1 MSILYIHKQVYVD
14 KANTGY
20 VSLIHRAIIFACPI
34 ARILNHRSHQ
44 AIFSAT
50 EQSRA
55 CSISSTP
62 MRQPKALIVPGSPA
76 PTGSIVVFP
85 GSFNPPTNAH
95 LAMLRQAQRFEQLQG
110 AGLVY
115 AAISKRTT
123 DKERVERPLLVD
135 RIALLET
142 VLQHHAPGVGI
153 MLFNRGL
160 YVEQAEGIRAAFPG
174 VTKLYFLVGFDK
186 IVQIFDAHYYTDR
199 DAALRELFALAE
211 LLVAPRAGAGEAELR
226 KLLDAP
232 QNRQFARHVHLLP
245 LDAQYRDISSTH
257 IRQDFA
263 AHWQD
268 VPPEVQRFIRE
279 THAYEQAQKLPDGSI
294 RDIYGERIKAIE
306 AILRDE
312 GV

>member
-1 MSILYIHKQVYVD
+1 MSNSTHTQPSFSSGDVQRFRTIQ
-14 KANTGY
+14 
-20 VSLIHRAIIFACPI
+20 SLLDQLDPDAPP
-34 ARILNHRSHQ
+34 Q
-44 AIFSAT
+44 
-50 EQSRA
+50 
-55 CSISSTP
+55 
-62 MRQPKALIVPGSPA
+62 ALIVPGSPA
-76 PTGSIVVFP
+76 PAGSIVVFP

-95 LAMLRQAQRFEQLQG
+95 LAMLRQAQHFERLQG
-110 AGLVY
+110 AGPVSVVF

-135 RIALLET
+135 RIALLEI

-160 YVEQAEGIRAAFPG
+160 YVEQAEGIRAAFPA
-174 VTKLYFLVGFDK
+174 VTTLYFLVGFDK

-199 DAALRELFALAE
+199 DAALRELFSLAE
-211 LLVAPRAGAGEAELR
+211 LLVAPREDAGEEELR

-245 LDAQYRDISSTH
+245 LDAHYRHISSSH

-263 AHWQD
+263 AYRQD

-279 THAYEQAQKLPDGSI
+279 THAYEPAQKLPDGSV

-306 AILRDE
+306 TILRDE
-312 GV
+312 GR

>member
-1 MSILYIHKQVYVD
+1 MGIRKSFTQGTIQRFRTIQ
-14 KANTGY
+14 
-20 VSLIHRAIIFACPI
+20 SL
-34 ARILNHRSHQ
+34 LNRLDPD
-44 AIFSAT
+44 A
-50 EQSRA
+50 
-55 CSISSTP
+55 
-62 MRQPKALIVPGSPA
+62 QPQALILPGSPV

-95 LAMLRQAQRFEQLQG
+95 LAMLRQAQRFEQLRG
-110 AGLVY
+110 TGPVSVVY

-123 DKERVERPLLVD
+123 DKERVERPLLLD

-142 VLQHHAPGVGI
+142 ILQNHTPGVGI

-160 YVEQAEGIRAAFPG
+160 YVEQAEGIRTAFPG

-211 LLVAPRAGAGEAELR
+211 LLVAPRAGSGEEELR

-245 LDAQYRDISSTH
+245 LDAQYRDISSTD

-263 AHWQD
+263 AHRQD

-306 AILRDE
+306 AVLRDE
-312 GV
+312 DR

>member
-1 MSILYIHKQVYVD
+1 MGPAILLFWLGVTCYNLCMANSTHTQVAFSQD
-14 KANTGY
+14 EIRRFRIIQ
-20 VSLIHRAIIFACPI
+20 SL
-34 ARILNHRSHQ
+34 LNRLD
-44 AIFSAT
+44 
-50 EQSRA
+50 
-55 CSISSTP
+55 P
-62 MRQPKALIVPGSPA
+62 DVQPQALILPGSPA

-95 LAMLRQAQRFEQLQG
+95 LAMLRQAQRFEQLRG
-110 AGLVY
+110 TGPVSAGSVVY

-135 RIALLET
+135 RIALQET
-142 VLQHHAPGVGI
+142 VLQHHTPGVGI
-153 MLFNRGL
+153 MLFNLGL
-160 YVEQAEGIRAAFPG
+160 YVEQAEGIRSAFPG
-174 VTKLYFLVGFDK
+174 VMTLYFLVGFDK
-186 IVQIFDAHYYTDR
+186 IAQIFDARYYTDR

-211 LLVAPRAGAGEAELR
+211 LLVAPRAGSGEEELR

-245 LDAQYRDISSTH
+245 LDAQYRDISSTD

-263 AHWQD
+263 AHRQD

-306 AILRDE
+306 AVLRDE
-312 GV
+312 NR